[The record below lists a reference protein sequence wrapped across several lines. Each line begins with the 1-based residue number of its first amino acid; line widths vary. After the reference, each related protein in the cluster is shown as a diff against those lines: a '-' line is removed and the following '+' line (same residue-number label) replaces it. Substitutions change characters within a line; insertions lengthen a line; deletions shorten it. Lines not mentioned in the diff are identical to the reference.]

1 MPLDALAKRF
11 FPAVVM
17 LLIAMA
23 AYFQASG
30 VMQLVASSY
39 LDGAPAPAPVA
50 RATARSTLAISP
62 DAPIPKSAEPILSRN
77 PFDSVTG
84 PLNKV
89 AETEDPTVAKTP
101 QLDLSNPLTAPD
113 CGGIQAHAITE
124 SSDPTW

>member
-1 MPLDALAKRF
+1 MPLDQLAKRF

-17 LLIAMA
+17 LLIAIA

-39 LDGAPAPAPVA
+39 LDSAPAPAPL
-50 RATARSTLAISP
+50 ARSARTTLAIPP
-62 DAPIPKSAEPILSRN
+62 DAAAPKSAEPILSRN

-89 AETEDPTVAKTP
+89 VDTSDPTVAQTP
-101 QLDLSNPLTAPD
+101 QLDLSNPLSAPD
-113 CGGIQAHAITE
+113 CGGVQAHAIT
-124 SSDPTW
+124 